1 LDLLYQLKKQVLLGK
16 IGNLVRMMKKH
27 SNSLISKIELVRNG
41 KQLKR
46 KQKMD
51 MGNGKQKE
59 MMGA

>member
-1 LDLLYQLKKQVLLGK
+1 MNKEFLHMQKLAG
-16 IGNLVRMMKKH
+16 IVRMMKKH